1 MHSDMSKARTTEGAS
16 AGNRQLAPLPASSL
30 IRGRARARI
39 FYSKRLNVVAVY
51 EYWSVGGALV
61 RRIAVGVVVLLVLAG
76 AMVIPAMRY
85 RVVAL
90 LRPEP
95 PPRITPLAL
104 ARPSAAATIEAQATA
119 APTAT
124 MTPTVVPTLT
134 VGSNQATL
142 QPEPTSVPTVAPTS
156 VPTAESTPAKVEAHG
171 RLFDAYIPAATKDK
185 QFFQYSCEFDAAWVI
200 LATYGINASS
210 DELVSKIRHD
220 RSVEPYIK
228 ETRNGLLIYGGDITQ
243 AYSGDYTKNF
253 LARSTGPAFAG
264 LFEQYGLQTAPV
276 RDRSALEGAL
286 RQGSLVW
293 MKTTVDFNKWRPAT
307 WIMPDG
313 QTYQTVLGNDHA
325 VVAIGYS
332 ERGVVIRDVLGPTS
346 TNRQRPYEYE
356 VDWDTFMA
364 AWGAQSFDGL
374 AVVPPQQQ

>member
-1 MHSDMSKARTTEGAS
+1 M
-16 AGNRQLAPLPASSL
+16 
-30 IRGRARARI
+30 
-39 FYSKRLNVVAVY
+39 
-51 EYWSVGGALV
+51 V
-61 RRIAVGVVVLLVLAG
+61 RRFAVIAVVLLGFAASLA
-76 AMVIPAMRY
+76 IPRFRH

-90 LRPEP
+90 VRPEP

-104 ARPSAAATIEAQATA
+104 ARPSAAPAIEDQATA
-119 APTAT
+119 TPTAT
-124 MTPTVVPTLT
+124 TAPTVVPTLSA
-134 VGSNQATL
+134 GSAQATPQSEPTAVPTL
-142 QPEPTSVPTVAPTS
+142 APTPEPTVEP
-156 VPTAESTPAKVEAHG
+156 TPAKVEAHG

-200 LATYGINASS
+200 LATYGIDTSS

-228 ETRNGLLIYGGDITQ
+228 ETKDGFLIYGGDITA
-243 AYSGDYTKNF
+243 AYSGNYTKNF
-253 LARSTGPAFAG
+253 LARATGPAFAG
-264 LFEQYGLQTAPV
+264 LFEQYGLETATV
-276 RDRSALEGAL
+276 RDRAALEGAL
-286 RQGSLVW
+286 RAGSLVW
-293 MKTTVDFNKWRPAT
+293 MKTTVDFNQWRPAT

-313 QTYQTVLGNDHA
+313 RTYQTVLGNDHA

-374 AVVPPQQQ
+374 AVAPPQQQ